1 MRTVDH
7 TPRTRRRYG
16 ALGAALLA
24 AAGLASYLAA
34 RDTHPGSTYLR
45 ATFGRAGEG
54 LDDRS
59 DVKIRGVRVGQVAS
73 IRLTPEGRALV
84 RIRLDHGVRAPAT
97 AEAAISPLSAFGPKY
112 VDLRPGRD
120 EGSGPYLSDGDSIA
134 KTSDPQDL
142 TDVAAPTVDLLDALG
157 PDDVATIMRSLGTGL
172 DGRGDELA
180 RLVDDSAGLLG
191 LGARR
196 SGDLGSIIGDGG
208 ALAGTAAE
216 HGDEIGGIADDLN
229 LVAPSIAGD
238 PRQFGRLLDG
248 LHESARTLNRILASD
263 PEAAGRVIDSV
274 TPAAGVLHRYRDYF
288 PDLISSSGLILTQL
302 TGIAN
307 IPGPHGTLLS
317 RVTIHINPS
326 TALCDSLPGVCGP
339 IEPAV
344 PNEPDPPAKRGN

>member
-1 MRTVDH
+1 MRTVDL
-7 TPRTRRRYG
+7 TPRTRRRFG
-16 ALGAALLA
+16 ALGAALVA
-24 AAGLASYLAA
+24 AAGLGSYLAA

-59 DVKIRGVRVGQVAS
+59 DVKIRGVKVGQVAS
-73 IRLTPEGRALV
+73 VRLTPEGKALV
-84 RIRLDHGVRAPAT
+84 RIRLDHGVRAPVT

-120 EGSGPYLSDGDSIA
+120 EGGGPYLRDGGTIA
-134 KTSDPQDL
+134 RTSDPQDL

-172 DGRGDELA
+172 DGRGAELA
-180 RLVDDSAGLLG
+180 SLVDDSSKLLG
-191 LGARR
+191 VTARR
-196 SGDLGSIIGDGG
+196 SGDLGTLIGNGG
-208 ALAGTAAE
+208 ALAGTAAR
-216 HGDEIGGIADDLN
+216 HGDEIGRITDDLTK
-229 LVAPSIAGD
+229 VAPSITGD
-238 PRQFGRLLDG
+238 PGQFAKMLAGLD
-248 LHESARTLNRILASD
+248 ESARTLNQILASN
-263 PEAAGRVIDSV
+263 PKAAGRAIDAF
-274 TPAAGVLHRYRDYF
+274 TPAASVLSKYRGYF

-302 TGIAN
+302 AGIAN

-326 TALCDSLPGVCGP
+326 TALCDSLPGICGP

-344 PNEPDPPAKRGN
+344 PNKPNPPANGGE